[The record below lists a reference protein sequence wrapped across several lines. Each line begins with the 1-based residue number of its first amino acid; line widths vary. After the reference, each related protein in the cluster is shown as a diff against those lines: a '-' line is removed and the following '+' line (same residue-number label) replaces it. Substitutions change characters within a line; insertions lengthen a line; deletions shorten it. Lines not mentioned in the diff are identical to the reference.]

1 MSSLVEEIRAAAR
14 GRLLC
19 ADEEQALGYLLRNPE
34 TADDARALFVKKN
47 RGLINREVNRYMVA
61 CTAVITRDDL
71 EQVAWDGFLHG
82 LTKWEPERGLKL
94 SSYVMYW
101 IRQRIQ
107 RALDSDRHTI
117 RLPVHMHERQRKI
130 AGASSDF
137 AAAHGRKPSDAE
149 LSEILGMTLAHIA
162 EARRAMYI
170 QPTSLDQHIDD
181 ESDTNRYLFAPVHVA
196 FDDIAARNEQAERLR
211 ALVAQLPERQRQV
224 VILRYGLDRG
234 AHRTLEAV
242 GEIIGLTRERA
253 RQIEDEALR
262 ALRQMAQP
270 EQFGYEL
277 DDDEAD
283 DRAAL
288 LCFVPEL
295 PERERQVLEL
305 RQTMRPT
312 QIADLLG
319 VSPSWI
325 RKLEKKAVAALR
337 SVAAAQSQ
345 EGVAA

>member
-1 MSSLVEEIRAAAR
+1 MSPVEEIRAASK

-19 ADEEQALGYLLRNPE
+19 ADEEQTLGYLLRDPAH
-34 TADDARALFVKKN
+34 ADDARALFVEKN
-47 RGLINREVNRYMVA
+47 RGLVGIEVRRRGVA
-61 CTAVITRDDL
+61 ATAVITHDDL
-71 EQVAWDGFLHG
+71 EQVAWDGFLHA

-130 AGASSDF
+130 SGASSDF
-137 AAAHGRKPSDAE
+137 AATHGRKPTDAE
-149 LSEILGMTLAHIA
+149 LGEILGMTLTHIA
-162 EARRAMYI
+162 EARRALYI
-170 QPTSLDQHIDD
+170 QPSSLDQAIDD
-181 ESDTNRYLFAPVHVA
+181 ESHETRYLFAPMHVA
-196 FDDIAARNEQAERLR
+196 FDDIAAANEQAERLR
-211 ALVAQLPERQRQV
+211 GLVAQLPERQRQ
-224 VILRYGLDRG
+224 IITLRYGLDGRG

-253 RQIEDEALR
+253 RQIEDEALK

-270 EQFGYEL
+270 EHYGYEL

-288 LCFVPEL
+288 LRFLPDL

-312 QIADLLG
+312 QIADALG
-319 VSPSWI
+319 VTPTWI
-325 RKLEKKAVAALR
+325 RQLEKRALTALHAL
-337 SVAAAQSQ
+337 AAAQNQ

>member
-1 MSSLVEEIRAAAR
+1 MSVDAIRAASK

-19 ADEEQALGYLLRNPE
+19 ADEEQALGYLLRDP
-34 TADDARALFVKKN
+34 AVAADARDLLVEKN
-47 RGLINREVNRYMVA
+47 RGLVNREANRCMVA
-61 CTAVITRDDL
+61 CTPVVTRDDL
-71 EQVAWDGFLHG
+71 EQVAWDGFLHA

-107 RALDSDRHTI
+107 RALDTDRYTI

-130 AGASSDF
+130 SGASAEF
-137 AAAHGRKPSDAE
+137 TATHGRQPSDAE
-149 LSEILGMTLAHIA
+149 LSEILGMTLTHIA
-162 EARRAMYI
+162 EARRAMSI
-170 QPTSLDQHIDD
+170 QPASLDQAIDD
-181 ESDTNRYLFAPVHVA
+181 ESHETRYLFAPMHVA
-196 FDDIAARNEQAERLR
+196 FDDIAAANEASERLR
-211 ALVAQLPERQRQV
+211 ALVAQLPERQRQ
-224 VILRYGLDRG
+224 IITLRYGLDGRG

-277 DDDEAD
+277 DDEAD

-288 LCFVPEL
+288 LCYLSWL

-312 QIADLLG
+312 QIADALG
-319 VSPSWI
+319 VTPTWI
-325 RKLEKKAVAALR
+325 RQLERRALAALHAL
-337 SVAAAQSQ
+337 AAAQNQ
-345 EGVAA
+345 EGVAS